1 MECLTKHRAALA
13 FKRGKNGLNVLICL
27 FTGETAV
34 ICAQHKVE
42 RNALLP
48 IGNAGAAVNVKER
61 YFLEKALCT
70 AANALFERADGHRL
84 IADDGN
90 VARDG
95 GELRQRLIDRDITA
109 LFIHC
114 FKA

>member
-70 AANALFERADGHRL
+70 AANALFERAD
-84 IADDGN
+84 
-90 VARDG
+90 RDG
-95 GELRQRLIDRDITA
+95 AFSLSPVPRAADRRKHNPHSGKEIP
-109 LFIHC
+109 
-114 FKA
+114 